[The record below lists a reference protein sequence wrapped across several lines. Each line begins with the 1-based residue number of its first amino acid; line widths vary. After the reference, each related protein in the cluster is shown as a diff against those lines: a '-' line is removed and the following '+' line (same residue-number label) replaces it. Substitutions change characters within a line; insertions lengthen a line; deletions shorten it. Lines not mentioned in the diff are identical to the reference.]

1 MSEFLAG
8 FAKAEITPHNLGF
21 PLMGYSN
28 RKSGATGIHDPLY
41 ARAMAVK
48 SGDAAWA
55 LCSVDLL
62 LVTAATVA
70 EVRERVSKAT
80 GLEPT
85 AVMVAATHTHSGPLE
100 REPGNWNRPFAE
112 MIAEVTV
119 NAWESMRPAR
129 MAHGAGF
136 LYGHSINRRWFER
149 PVDPGVGVI
158 RVDDRAGR
166 LMGIVANFACHPV
179 VMGYDSFLIS
189 ADYVGYATSA
199 VENVIGGL
207 CLFTNGGCA
216 DVNPM
221 TTQVKQQM
229 EAGARFTTMA
239 PAARYYGISDDAI
252 PIEDRAG
259 GTFPEAEV
267 IGLALAHELVAVAR
281 GLETQEPN
289 GTPWSAQAWVNH
301 LDEGEE
307 LLETQALGIGDFALV
322 TQPGE
327 VFVESA
333 LAAKAGLRRLGYR
346 YPWLVS
352 YANDWRYYLAPEAA
366 FPEGGYE
373 VNWALKQKHSPK
385 LQQRFW
391 AAIEP
396 LIPARE

>member
-21 PLMGYSN
+21 PLIGYSN
-28 RKSGATGIHDPLY
+28 RASGATGVHDPLF
-41 ARAMAVK
+41 ARALVVK

-62 LVTAATVA
+62 LVTAPTVA
-70 EVRERVSKAT
+70 EIRAQVSEAT
-80 GLEPT
+80 GLAPS
-85 AVMVAATHTHSGPLE
+85 AVMVAASHTHSGPLE
-100 REPGNWNRPFAE
+100 REAGNWNRPIAE
-112 MIAEVTV
+112 MIAEVIIA
-119 NAWESMRPAR
+119 AWAELQPAR
-129 MAHGAGF
+129 LAHGAGF
-136 LYGHSINRRWFER
+136 LYGHSINRRWFDR

-158 RVDDRAGR
+158 RIDDAAGR
-166 LMGIVANFACHPV
+166 LLGLVVNFACHPV

-189 ADYVGYATSA
+189 ADYVGYATSE
-199 VENVIGGL
+199 VERELGGF

-216 DVNPM
+216 DVNPL
-221 TTQVKQQM
+221 TTQVKQQL
-229 EAGARFTTMA
+229 EAGSRFTTMA
-239 PAARYYGISDDAI
+239 PTAIYYGSGEDAI

-267 IGLALAHELVAVAR
+267 IGLALAHEVCKVAR
-281 GLETQEPN
+281 GLATEEPN
-289 GTPWSAQAWVNH
+289 GAPWSAQAMVNH

-333 LAAKAGLRRLGYR
+333 LATKAGLRRLGYR

-352 YANDWRYYLAPEAA
+352 YTNDWRFYLAPEAA

-373 VNWALKQKHSPK
+373 VNHALRQNHSPQ

-391 AAIEP
+391 TGIEP
-396 LIPARE
+396 LIPRRG